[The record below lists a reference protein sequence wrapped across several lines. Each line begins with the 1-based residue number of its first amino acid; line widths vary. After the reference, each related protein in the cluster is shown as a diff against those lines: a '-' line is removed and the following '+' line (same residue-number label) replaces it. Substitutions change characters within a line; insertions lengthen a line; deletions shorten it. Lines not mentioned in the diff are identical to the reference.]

1 MGDYG
6 QILDQS
12 NAARIVGWDLLRRFG
27 CHSGVV
33 IALLL
38 SLVVWNLPPI
48 EPMDIRGMHFL
59 ATMVMAVALWVLDVF
74 EDYIVG
80 LTLLF
85 AWVVLDIIPGKV
97 ALAGFSENS
106 WFFVVGAFGIAA
118 AIGKTSLPERLANK
132 LLCWIPSYC
141 QKTYRLF
148 LLGVGALTSPLLPS
162 GKARAAVAMPISH
175 AISGAAGFTPR
186 SNGSAA
192 IALSALVGF
201 TQMQFVFLTGADQCL
216 LSWNFLSPSAKAEFG
231 WLSWFLAALP
241 AAVFIFLFM
250 FFAIHLLLPLSRSEM
265 NGVSI
270 NFVQPRRVDT
280 ACISYNEW
288 IVIATLSLTVLGWLT
303 TSLHGVN
310 EAWVALA
317 ALLVFLLSGILDRKA
332 FRTDLDWGLILFFG
346 VLNGFSAITE
356 NLHIDAWLMALSG
369 RVLPQFA
376 GEPTKF
382 LLIVFLLVAT
392 VRLFLR
398 KTPTAVLFAV
408 TILPFS
414 ESVGIHP
421 GVLIVAALMSGECFF
436 LGYQDGPY
444 QIAYAAANGAPFSH
458 TQARKILAA
467 KYIATPLALAVSVP
481 YWKFLG
487 LIR

>member
-1 MGDYG
+1 MGHYG
-6 QILDQS
+6 QILDES

-59 ATMVMAVALWVLDVF
+59 ASMVVAVALWVLDVF

-132 LLCWIPSYC
+132 LLCWIPSHC

-192 IALSALVGF
+192 IALSAR
-201 TQMQFVFLTGADQCL
+201 
-216 LSWNFLSPSAKAEFG
+216 WNSRRCSLCFSPA
-231 WLSWFLAALP
+231 P
-241 AAVFIFLFM
+241 
-250 FFAIHLLLPLSRSEM
+250 
-265 NGVSI
+265 
-270 NFVQPRRVDT
+270 
-280 ACISYNEW
+280 
-288 IVIATLSLTVLGWLT
+288 
-303 TSLHGVN
+303 TSV
-310 EAWVALA
+310 
-317 ALLVFLLSGILDRKA
+317 
-332 FRTDLDWGLILFFG
+332 
-346 VLNGFSAITE
+346 
-356 NLHIDAWLMALSG
+356 
-369 RVLPQFA
+369 
-376 GEPTKF
+376 
-382 LLIVFLLVAT
+382 
-392 VRLFLR
+392 
-398 KTPTAVLFAV
+398 
-408 TILPFS
+408 
-414 ESVGIHP
+414 
-421 GVLIVAALMSGECFF
+421 C
-436 LGYQDGPY
+436 
-444 QIAYAAANGAPFSH
+444 
-458 TQARKILAA
+458 
-467 KYIATPLALAVSVP
+467 
-481 YWKFLG
+481 
-487 LIR
+487 